1 MVLCRGVPGDTV
13 QSKLMGSPAGC
24 GADDGERWSE
34 VVEVDV
40 WLLLL
45 LVLEAAVRALVT

>member
-34 VVEVDV
+34 VVDV

>member
-1 MVLCRGVPGDTV
+1 MQRCSWRHGAEQADEG
-13 QSKLMGSPAGC
+13 PAGC
-24 GADDGERWSE
+24 GADDGECWSE